1 MATIYSYLWLYLAE
15 VIKNLR
21 DLCPSQVFIV
31 LGCIYEW
38 IKSEIK
44 FEWYNSVQIKYTTI
58 ILSKT

>member
-21 DLCPSQVFIV
+21 NLCPSQVFIV
-31 LGCIYEW
+31 LGYIYEW

-58 ILSKT
+58 TLSKT